1 MHLDGD
7 MVLEGQ
13 MAAEI
18 PSHLPAD
25 IAAAA
30 KEAAAKSVKPDSVGA
45 GGIKH

>member
-1 MHLDGD
+1 
-7 MVLEGQ
+7 

-30 KEAAAKSVKPDSVGA
+30 KEAVAKSVKPDSVGA